1 MKFSAK
7 MSSKGSKTIKAPKSP
22 LGSSSRSPSSFG
34 GASPLGSKK
43 NYAKSKGAAADQ
55 FGQISFGATGT
66 TGRD

>member
-7 MSSKGSKTIKAPKSP
+7 MSSKSSKAIKAPKSP
-22 LGSSSRSPSSFG
+22 LGSSSRSATSFG
-34 GASPLGSKK
+34 DASPLTQKK
-43 NYAKSKGAAADQ
+43 NYAKSKGKAADQ